1 MPLNKVSEGE
11 ERGAG
16 GKARRRAGDGS
27 PVKVC
32 IIDDHSVVRMGLK
45 YMMSYID
52 DVECVGEASGGEG
65 AAAFVRGCGADVT
78 LLDVR
83 MPGVDG
89 IAALDEILSDNPD
102 AKVIMLSTSDAE
114 EDIFR
119 AVTMGAKGYLL
130 KESAPNRLLDAIRT
144 VAAGGSCL
152 PEELRRVYEA
162 RAAERGL
169 TSRES
174 EILRYIAKGYS
185 NEEIADMV
193 HLSLNT
199 VKTHVKSILSNLN
212 VSDRAEAV
220 AEGIHRGIIA

>member
-1 MPLNKVSEGE
+1 MIRV
-11 ERGAG
+11 AI
-16 GKARRRAGDGS
+16 
-27 PVKVC
+27 V
-32 IIDDHSVVRMGLK
+32 DDHVIVRTGLK
-45 YMMSYID
+45 YLIESD
-52 DVECVGEASGGEG
+52 PELEFAGEFGRGDG
-65 AAAFVRGCGADVT
+65 AADFVAQIVPDVT

-130 KESAPNRLLDAIRT
+130 KESDPNRLLDAIRT

>member
-102 AKVIMLSTSDAE
+102 AKVE

-130 KESAPNRLLDAIRT
+130 KESDPNRLLDAIRT

>member
-1 MPLNKVSEGE
+1 MPLNTVSEGE

-65 AAAFVRGCGADVT
+65 AAAFVRGCGADK
-78 LLDVR
+78 
-83 MPGVDG
+83 P
-89 IAALDEILSDNPD
+89 E
-102 AKVIMLSTSDAE
+102 AKVIMLSTADAE

-130 KESAPNRLLDAIRT
+130 KESDPNRLLDAIRT

>member
-1 MPLNKVSEGE
+1 MKDT
-11 ERGAG
+11 A
-16 GKARRRAGDGS
+16 KHAI
-27 PVKVC
+27 KVC

-45 YMMSYID
+45 YMLSYID

-65 AAAFVRGCGADVT
+65 AAAFVRGCGADIT
-78 LLDVR
+78 L
-83 MPGVDG
+83 P
-89 IAALDEILSDNPD
+89 
-102 AKVIMLSTSDAE
+102 DAE
-114 EDIFR
+114 EDIYR

-130 KESAPNRLLDAIRT
+130 KESDPNRLLEAIRT
-144 VAAGGSCL
+144 VAAGGTCL
-152 PEELRRVYEA
+152 PEELKRVYDA

-199 VKTHVKSILSNLN
+199 VKTHVKSILANLN

>member
-130 KESAPNRLLDAIRT
+130 KESDPNRLLEAIRA
-144 VAAGGSCL
+144 VAAGGTCL
-152 PEELRRVYEA
+152 PAPRRRTDRPPTRGKAACIPSRRTA
-162 RAAERGL
+162 RRP
-169 TSRES
+169 
-174 EILRYIAKGYS
+174 
-185 NEEIADMV
+185 
-193 HLSLNT
+193 
-199 VKTHVKSILSNLN
+199 
-212 VSDRAEAV
+212 
-220 AEGIHRGIIA
+220 

>member
-130 KESAPNRLLDAIRT
+130 KESAPGSIVDAIHS
-144 VAAGGSCL
+144 VAEGGTCL

-169 TSRES
+169 TARER
-174 EILRYIAKGYS
+174 EILRYVAKGLS
-185 NEEIADMV
+185 NEEIGGYV
-193 HLSLNT
+193 GLSLNT
-199 VKTHVKSILSNLN
+199 VKAHVRNILDALN

>member
-89 IAALDEILSDNPD
+89 IAALGEILSDNPD

-114 EDIFR
+114 EDIFQ
-119 AVTMGAKGYLL
+119 AVKAGAMGYILKGR
-130 KESAPNRLLDAIRT
+130 SRNR
-144 VAAGGSCL
+144 
-152 PEELRRVYEA
+152 
-162 RAAERGL
+162 
-169 TSRES
+169 
-174 EILRYIAKGYS
+174 
-185 NEEIADMV
+185 
-193 HLSLNT
+193 
-199 VKTHVKSILSNLN
+199 
-212 VSDRAEAV
+212 
-220 AEGIHRGIIA
+220 